1 MREMRGWQ
9 MQALIR
15 DKSTA
20 FWPGSIFPKKAVSE
34 APVEPDPTPPDRL
47 QAAMELRVG
56 VCVRLFTPVRVSSL
70 APVAG
75 CEAQI
80 PTRERALLCFLRAL
94 FAPNGCA
101 RRRKSKIC
109 AALGALNSMHHD
121 RIRPRHSGSQA
132 YLARRQPKRVWSLHC
147 R

>member
-1 MREMRGWQ
+1 MGEMRGWQ

-80 PTRERALLCFLRAL
+80 PTRERALLCFCVLCSRQTAAPGDGRARFVQRL
-94 FAPNGCA
+94 AP
-101 RRRKSKIC
+101 
-109 AALGALNSMHHD
+109 
-121 RIRPRHSGSQA
+121 
-132 YLARRQPKRVWSLHC
+132 
-147 R
+147 